1 MPKLTDKQKEF
12 VRQYLVDLNATQAAI
27 RAGYSVKTAYRQ
39 GADLL
44 QKTSIREAIEKA
56 QAKRA
61 RRVEVTQDYVLS
73 NLVEVVERTMQREQV
88 TDEEGRGRVFGGIQ
102 IGHDDL
108 GQHERGPGHADDI
121 SQVSGQAQS
130 GGRVRHQADDGAQ
143 GQQGQ
148 TAKIIE
154 RAQGGQHTLPAGRNS
169 TGHDDLGGKSPGRY
183 TAHRPDAFPSGQ
195 GNA

>member
-27 RAGYSVKTAYRQ
+27 RAGYSMKTAYRQ

-73 NLVEVVERTMQREQV
+73 NLVEVVERTMQRAPVTNRKGEQV
-88 TDEEGRGRVFGGIQ
+88 TDEEGRAVWTFDAKGANRALELLGKHLGIFTDK
-102 IGHDDL
+102 IRA
-108 GQHERGPGHADDI
+108 E
-121 SQVSGQAQS
+121 VSGPDGGPMASEIVVRFVEPDGEQS
-130 GGRVRHQADDGAQ
+130 GEAGDGR
-143 GQQGQ
+143 
-148 TAKIIE
+148 
-154 RAQGGQHTLPAGRNS
+154 
-169 TGHDDLGGKSPGRY
+169 
-183 TAHRPDAFPSGQ
+183 
-195 GNA
+195 

>member
-12 VRQYLVDLNATQAAI
+12 VRQYLVDLNATQAAV

-73 NLVEVVERTMQREQV
+73 NLVE
-88 TDEEGRGRVFGGIQ
+88 DEEGRAVWTFDAKNANRALELLGKHLGIFTDK
-102 IGHDDL
+102 IRA
-108 GQHERGPGHADDI
+108 E
-121 SQVSGQAQS
+121 VSGPDGGPMASEIVVRFVEPDGEQS
-130 GGRVRHQADDGAQ
+130 GEAGDGR
-143 GQQGQ
+143 
-148 TAKIIE
+148 
-154 RAQGGQHTLPAGRNS
+154 
-169 TGHDDLGGKSPGRY
+169 
-183 TAHRPDAFPSGQ
+183 
-195 GNA
+195 

>member
-56 QAKRA
+56 QVKRA

-73 NLVEVVERTMQREQV
+73 NLVEVVERTMQRAPVTDRKGEQV
-88 TDEEGRGRVFGGIQ
+88 TDEEGRAVWTFDAKNANRALELLGKHLGIF
-102 IGHDDL
+102 
-108 GQHERGPGHADDI
+108 ADKVKAE
-121 SQVSGQAQS
+121 VSGPD
-130 GGRVRHQADDGAQ
+130 GGPVASEIVVRFV
-143 GQQGQ
+143 
-148 TAKIIE
+148 E
-154 RAQGGQHTLPAGRNS
+154 PGGEAGN
-169 TGHDDLGGKSPGRY
+169 GR
-183 TAHRPDAFPSGQ
+183 
-195 GNA
+195 

>member
-27 RAGYSVKTAYRQ
+27 RAGYSMKTAYRQ

-73 NLVEVVERTMQREQV
+73 NLVEVVERTMQRAPVTDRKGEQV
-88 TDEEGRGRVFGGIQ
+88 TDEEGRAVWTFDAKNANRALELLGKHLGIFTDK
-102 IGHDDL
+102 IRA
-108 GQHERGPGHADDI
+108 E
-121 SQVSGQAQS
+121 VSGPDGGPMASEIVVRFVEPDGEQS
-130 GGRVRHQADDGAQ
+130 GEAGNGR
-143 GQQGQ
+143 
-148 TAKIIE
+148 
-154 RAQGGQHTLPAGRNS
+154 
-169 TGHDDLGGKSPGRY
+169 
-183 TAHRPDAFPSGQ
+183 
-195 GNA
+195 

>member
-27 RAGYSVKTAYRQ
+27 RAGYSMKTAYRQ

-73 NLVEVVERTMQREQV
+73 NLVEVVERTMQRAPVTDRKGEQV
-88 TDEEGRGRVFGGIQ
+88 TDEEGRAVWTFDAKGANRALELLGKHLGIFT
-102 IGHDDL
+102 DKVRA
-108 GQHERGPGHADDI
+108 E
-121 SQVSGQAQS
+121 VSGPDGGPVASEIVVRFVEPDGEQS
-130 GGRVRHQADDGAQ
+130 GEAGDGR
-143 GQQGQ
+143 
-148 TAKIIE
+148 
-154 RAQGGQHTLPAGRNS
+154 
-169 TGHDDLGGKSPGRY
+169 
-183 TAHRPDAFPSGQ
+183 
-195 GNA
+195 

>member
-12 VRQYLVDLNATQAAI
+12 VRQYLVDLNATQAAV

-73 NLVEVVERTMQREQV
+73 NLVEVVERTMQRAPVTDRKGEQV
-88 TDEEGRGRVFGGIQ
+88 TDEEGRAVWTFDAKGANRALELLGKHLGIFT
-102 IGHDDL
+102 DKVRA
-108 GQHERGPGHADDI
+108 E
-121 SQVSGQAQS
+121 VSGPDGGPVASEIVVRFVEPDGEQS
-130 GGRVRHQADDGAQ
+130 GEAGDGR
-143 GQQGQ
+143 
-148 TAKIIE
+148 
-154 RAQGGQHTLPAGRNS
+154 
-169 TGHDDLGGKSPGRY
+169 
-183 TAHRPDAFPSGQ
+183 
-195 GNA
+195 

>member
-12 VRQYLVDLNATQAAI
+12 VRQYLVDLNATQAAV

-73 NLVEVVERTMQREQV
+73 NLVEVVERTMQRAPVTNRKGEQV
-88 TDEEGRGRVFGGIQ
+88 TDEEGRAVWTFDAKGANRALELLGKHLGIFT
-102 IGHDDL
+102 DKL
-108 GQHERGPGHADDI
+108 RAE
-121 SQVSGQAQS
+121 VSGPDGGPVASEIVVRFVEPGGEQS
-130 GGRVRHQADDGAQ
+130 GEAGDGR
-143 GQQGQ
+143 
-148 TAKIIE
+148 
-154 RAQGGQHTLPAGRNS
+154 
-169 TGHDDLGGKSPGRY
+169 
-183 TAHRPDAFPSGQ
+183 
-195 GNA
+195 

>member
-73 NLVEVVERTMQREQV
+73 NLVEAVERTMQRAPVTDRKGEQV
-88 TDEEGRGRVFGGIQ
+88 TDEEGRAVWTFDAKGANRALELLGKHLGIFT
-102 IGHDDL
+102 DKVKA
-108 GQHERGPGHADDI
+108 E
-121 SQVSGQAQS
+121 VSGPD
-130 GGRVRHQADDGAQ
+130 GGPVASEIVVRFV
-143 GQQGQ
+143 
-148 TAKIIE
+148 E
-154 RAQGGQHTLPAGRNS
+154 PGGEAGN
-169 TGHDDLGGKSPGRY
+169 GR
-183 TAHRPDAFPSGQ
+183 
-195 GNA
+195 

>member
-12 VRQYLVDLNATQAAI
+12 VRQYLVDLNATQAAV

-73 NLVEVVERTMQREQV
+73 NLVEVVERTMQRAPVTDRKGEQV
-88 TDEEGRGRVFGGIQ
+88 TDEEGRAVWTFDAKGANRALELLGKHLGIFTDK
-102 IGHDDL
+102 IRA
-108 GQHERGPGHADDI
+108 E
-121 SQVSGQAQS
+121 VSGPDGGPVASEIVVRFVEPGGEQS
-130 GGRVRHQADDGAQ
+130 GEAGDGR
-143 GQQGQ
+143 
-148 TAKIIE
+148 
-154 RAQGGQHTLPAGRNS
+154 
-169 TGHDDLGGKSPGRY
+169 
-183 TAHRPDAFPSGQ
+183 
-195 GNA
+195 

>member
-1 MPKLTDKQKEF
+1 MPKLTDRQKEF

-73 NLVEVVERTMQREQV
+73 NLVEVVERTMQRAPVLDRKGEQV
-88 TDEEGRGRVFGGIQ
+88 TDEEGRAVWTFDAKGANRALELLGKHLGIFT
-102 IGHDDL
+102 DKVKA
-108 GQHERGPGHADDI
+108 E
-121 SQVSGQAQS
+121 VSGPD
-130 GGRVRHQADDGAQ
+130 GGPVASEIVVRFV
-143 GQQGQ
+143 
-148 TAKIIE
+148 E
-154 RAQGGQHTLPAGRNS
+154 PGGEAGN
-169 TGHDDLGGKSPGRY
+169 GR
-183 TAHRPDAFPSGQ
+183 
-195 GNA
+195 

>member
-27 RAGYSVKTAYRQ
+27 RAGYSMKTAYRQ

-73 NLVEVVERTMQREQV
+73 NLVEVVERTMQRAPVTDRKGDQV
-88 TDEEGRGRVFGGIQ
+88 TDEEGRAVWTFDAKNANRALELLGKHLGIFTDK
-102 IGHDDL
+102 IRA
-108 GQHERGPGHADDI
+108 E
-121 SQVSGQAQS
+121 VSGPDGGPMASEIVVRFVEPDGEQS
-130 GGRVRHQADDGAQ
+130 GEAGDGR
-143 GQQGQ
+143 
-148 TAKIIE
+148 
-154 RAQGGQHTLPAGRNS
+154 
-169 TGHDDLGGKSPGRY
+169 
-183 TAHRPDAFPSGQ
+183 
-195 GNA
+195 